1 MAQFKIAFQKM
12 LIHEGCYSNDPIDL
26 GGETYKGIAR
36 NAHPNWSGW
45 EIIDKYRKS
54 SGFPAALDKDTDLQI
69 MIEQFYQTNFWSP
82 LNADYIQNQ
91 TNADSIFDFAVN
103 AGVKTSVR
111 LVQTIVGTEIDGII
125 GKQTLEK
132 LNTIN
137 PVNFQTAFTL
147 SKIKY
152 YISIIKKRPA
162 NKKFLY
168 GWITRAL
175 EYA

>member
-1 MAQFKIAFQKM
+1 MANFKIAFQKM
-12 LIHEGCYSNDPIDL
+12 LIHEGSYSNDPIDL

-36 NAHPNWSGW
+36 NAHPNWTGW
-45 EIIDKYRKS
+45 EKIDKYKKT
-54 SGFPAALDKDTDLQI
+54 SGFPESLNKDTELQE
-69 MIEQFYQTNFWSP
+69 MIEQFYLTNFWTP
-82 LNADYIQNQ
+82 LNADNIQNQ
-91 TNADSIFDFAVN
+91 LTADSIFDFAVN
-103 AGVKTSVR
+103 AGVKTSAR
-111 LVQTIVGTEIDGII
+111 LVQTIVGTETDGII

-132 LNTIN
+132 LNTFN

-147 SKIKY
+147 AKIKY

-162 NKKFLY
+162 NKKFLF